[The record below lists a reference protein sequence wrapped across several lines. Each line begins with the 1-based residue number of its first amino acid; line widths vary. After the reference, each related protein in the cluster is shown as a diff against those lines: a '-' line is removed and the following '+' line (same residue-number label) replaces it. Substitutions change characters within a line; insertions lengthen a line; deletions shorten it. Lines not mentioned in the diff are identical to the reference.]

1 MYLCKPT
8 FVAIFIFECFF
19 PSTLVYTQ
27 ALPPFVRHSRH
38 PEIVDVC
45 YANVCLRGLNRILR
59 FFLKVIFI
67 IFPFPFSPLFLWLMY
82 VRVQVMVAPVNTPP
96 NGKYMEMI

>member
-19 PSTLVYTQ
+19 PPTLVYTQ

-96 NGKYMEMI
+96 NGKYMKMI